1 MQVGTAAAERISQLE
16 IEIPDIVKKGADLTV
31 QGKQNG
37 TVMYNQND
45 QNDQNAPWCPMELEI
60 NGNHGIIGRCRGRIR
75 PPDAPEAAAF
85 GAAQPRLVRQEP
97 SEAMK
102 LPMLPAAAI
111 RVSWVD

>member
-1 MQVGTAAAERISQLE
+1 MV
-16 IEIPDIVKKGADLTV
+16 PHGAGNQWKSWNHRQMSGQDYDLLTL
-31 QGKQNG
+31 QKQ
-37 TVMYNQND
+37 
-45 QNDQNAPWCPMELEI
+45 P
-60 NGNHGIIGRCRGRIR
+60 H
-75 PPDAPEAAAF
+75 F